1 MPPRTPLTRALL
13 AGLAILALTLALA
26 TQSVVQTA
34 SAAPPP
40 FTVRAGTQQLEV
52 LGARKGTKLELLHR
66 GAVVGTGTVDAGGNN
81 TRKGSFEWRLLKPGR
96 YSVRTVAPAPA
107 YESAPTH
114 VSGFH
119 AAAPDQ
125 SFYSGQTLQ
134 NGFNF
139 IQTRD
144 GTTLSANVVL
154 PNPNIYGPG
163 PYPTVVE
170 YSGYDPSNPRE
181 TSFPTIFNTLGYAYV
196 GVNIR
201 GTGCSGGSFLPFE
214 PVQSL
219 DGYDAIETIAAQS
232 WAKFHKVGMVG
243 ISYPGI
249 EQLYVARTQPPHLSA
264 ISPLSVI
271 DDTYRGTLWPGG
283 ILNTGFATS
292 WATDRAHDAAP
303 YGEGWE
309 HDPLGATP
317 QQVDQCAANQD
328 VRLQNPDPVSTIED
342 NPFYNKTYYQR
353 IDPSRFVHRI
363 NVPVYLAGAWQDE
376 QTGGHFPDFLHR
388 FTSSPHLFATM
399 SNGSHTE
406 SLSLGEFGRYADFL
420 DFYVAHRIPTGVK
433 SLVGPPLAASLT
445 GVTGLSM
452 PPQPDYSGMT
462 FKQAKHH
469 YNASRPIRIEF
480 EEGAAKGQPS
490 GAPLPRFVRTF
501 KSWPIPG
508 RKQTRLY
515 LTPQRRAVVVE
526 GPGRQGARPFVLRR
540 PEGSPADRLLRVEQ
554 CDLGRPP
561 DVPLEADPQGQGP
574 RLDHRA
580 AEEEPR
586 DDRQRLARRLGEVG
600 DQGRRPRGHRQRRA
614 AQRHRGLREQR
625 VAAGQPPQADREAV
639 DGDQAG
645 AHRPASRRAA
655 DAARE
660 VPAAPHRDHAVRPAL
675 PGRRPAAH
683 HARRAGRCQAAV
695 GVQDA
700 RPRAAGHDRHR
711 PEAPVVAGAIGGAGR
726 RRTDEGA
733 AVPVAALPALSDLPR
748 LKRVVTGPTLMGK
761 GSSKSRTPP
770 RSAP

>member
-52 LGARKGTKLELLHR
+52 LGAPKGTKLELLHR

-81 TRKGSFEWRLLKPGR
+81 TGKGSFEWRLLKPGR

-433 SLVGPPLAASLT
+433 SLVGPQLAASLT

-515 LTPQRRAVVVE
+515 LTPQGGLSSSKVPAGKKHARSFSADPKALPRTDYSGSSSAIWGAHPKYHWKQIPQGKGLGWITAPLRKNLVTIGSGSLDVWVRSATKDVDLEATVSDVRPNGTEVYVNSGWLRASHRKLIAKRSTATKPVHTD
-526 GPGRQGARPFVLRR
+526 LRR
-540 PEGSPADRLLRVEQ
+540 DAQPMPHGKYRLLRIEIMPFAQ
-554 CDLGRPP
+554 PFRAGDRLRITLDAPGGAK
-561 DVPLEADPQGQGP
+561 PLWAFKT
-574 RLDHRA
+574 LDH
-580 AEEEPR
+580 
-586 DDRQRLARRLGEVG
+586 G
-600 DQGRRPRGHRQRRA
+600 
-614 AQRHRGLREQR
+614 QR
-625 VAAGQPPQADREAV
+625 VTIATDRKHPSSLV
-639 DGDQAG
+639 L
-645 AHRPASRRAA
+645 S
-655 DAARE
+655 
-660 VPAAPHRDHAVRPAL
+660 
-675 PGRRPAAH
+675 
-683 HARRAGRCQAAV
+683 
-695 GVQDA
+695 
-700 RPRAAGHDRHR
+700 
-711 PEAPVVAGAIGGAGR
+711 
-726 RRTDEGA
+726 
-733 AVPVAALPALSDLPR
+733 AVPGVA
-748 LKRVVTGPTLMGK
+748 VPTKAPPCRSLR
-761 GSSKSRTPP
+761 SQPCRTYPG
-770 RSAP
+770 